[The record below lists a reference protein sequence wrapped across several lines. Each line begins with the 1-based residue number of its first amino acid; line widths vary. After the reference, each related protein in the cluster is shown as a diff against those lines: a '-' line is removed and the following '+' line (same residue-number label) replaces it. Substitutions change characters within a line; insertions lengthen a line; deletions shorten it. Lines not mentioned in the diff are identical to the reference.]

1 MSPSEFDLPR
11 PPNHIFQSIPASVV
25 RTGNLETWRLW
36 PAGAF
41 DLATLLCVLE
51 YTLLLLV
58 SVVIP
63 VSVVTSFLLI
73 VVQVTGLAVSGAP
86 GLFIVEYLPD
96 LSHEIILYFV
106 VSVGLLT
113 ALFNYFL
120 DTGRRGLVY
129 YC

>member
-1 MSPSEFDLPR
+1 M
-11 PPNHIFQSIPASVV
+11 FQLGFASLI
-25 RTGNLETWRLW
+25 RTRKTKAWRVW
-36 PAGAF
+36 PAGAL
-41 DLATLLCVLE
+41 DLVTLLCVLE

-73 VVQVTGLAVSGAP
+73 VVKVTGLAVSGAP

-113 ALFNYFL
+113 ALFNCFL
-120 DTGRRGLVY
+120 DTERCGLVY
-129 YC
+129 Y